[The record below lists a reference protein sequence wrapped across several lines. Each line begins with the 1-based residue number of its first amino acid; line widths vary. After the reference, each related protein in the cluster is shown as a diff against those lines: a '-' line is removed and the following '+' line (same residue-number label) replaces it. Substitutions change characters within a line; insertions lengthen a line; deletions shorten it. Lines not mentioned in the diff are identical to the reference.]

1 MNAHTPLQNTCVLL
15 CLFIIIS
22 SPWDRGLS
30 KAADGNDLKWA
41 SSEIFHPSNHQLQL
55 ATFPSWNIVIFLS
68 MQINLKDN
76 NTETVRPRPR
86 VPLFPTWSC
95 SINIRQGTERRSILH
110 LEGKRAPLIIIRSPR
125 KVVPC
130 PWSSWCRWL
139 SERGHYSF
147 RASQPIIFLIRL
159 MILFEESD
167 SLASIL
173 NASCSLTNWLTVPL
187 NEEGSEASVT
197 LSRRECLSL

>member
-1 MNAHTPLQNTCVLL
+1 MVMAWNGLVRKFFILRIINCNPRGTSWSFPPCKSTWKTITQKQHVRDHVS
-15 CLFIIIS
+15 LF
-22 SPWDRGLS
+22 SPR
-30 KAADGNDLKWA
+30 
-41 SSEIFHPSNHQLQL
+41 
-55 ATFPSWNIVIFLS
+55 
-68 MQINLKDN
+68 
-76 NTETVRPRPR
+76 
-86 VPLFPTWSC
+86 
-95 SINIRQGTERRSILH
+95 INIRQGTKRRSILH

-130 PWSSWCRWL
+130 PWSSWCGWL
-139 SERGHYSF
+139 IERGHYSF

-197 LSRRECLSL
+197 LSRRECLIQ